1 MRTFVERFENRLKE
15 KNSILCVGLD
25 PALPE
30 QRDQNTIPVQYV
42 DKGCD
47 SDLRLN
53 FCLDLLDLVADF
65 CVAAKPNEQYLR
77 GFTSKQHQKLAD
89 SIRDHGLIS
98 IYDCK
103 LGDIGGSVKSAL
115 FHYHKWGYDAITL
128 NPLPGNLQQVTEAA
142 HNYQPQI
149 GIIALALMSNP
160 EAKKFFITAKINRMS
175 LYQKIAED
183 VGTFNAD
190 GCVVGV
196 ANHITENHIRR
207 IRKIIGAD
215 KLLLIPGVGVQGGD
229 PLKAINGGGQ
239 NIVINVGR
247 DLIYSN
253 NPRSTAEKYCSMF
266 NASRTIKGSA

>member
-1 MRTFVERFENRLKE
+1 MRNFINRFEERLNE

-30 QRDQNTIPVQYV
+30 QRDQNTIPLKYFE
-42 DKGCD
+42 KGCN
-47 SDLRLN
+47 SELRLN
-53 FCLDLLDLVADF
+53 FCLDMLDLVADF

-77 GFTSKQHQKLAD
+77 GFTSKQHQKLAN
-89 SIRDHGLIS
+89 SIRNHGLIS

-115 FHYHKWGYDAITL
+115 FYYNQWGYDSITL
-128 NPLPGNLQQVTEAA
+128 NPLPGNMKKVTETA
-142 HNYQPQI
+142 HSYKPQI
-149 GIIALALMSNP
+149 GIIALVLMSNP
-160 EAKKFFITAKINRMS
+160 EAKKYGIKAKINRKP

-183 VGTFNAD
+183 VGTHDVD

-196 ANHITENHIRR
+196 ANHTTENQIRI
-207 IRKIIGAD
+207 IRNIVGDD
-215 KLLLIPGVGVQGGD
+215 KLLLMPGVGVQGGN
-229 PLKAINGGGQ
+229 PIKAIKAGGH

-253 NPRSTAEKYCSMF
+253 NPHNTAEKYYSMF
-266 NASRTIKGSA
+266 NAARTT